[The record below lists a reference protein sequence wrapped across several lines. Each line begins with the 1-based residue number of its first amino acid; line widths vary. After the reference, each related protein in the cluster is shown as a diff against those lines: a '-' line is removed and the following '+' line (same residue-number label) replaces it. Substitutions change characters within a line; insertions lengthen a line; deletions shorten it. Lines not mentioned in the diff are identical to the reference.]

1 MTIVLLAAGTSS
13 RMGERN
19 KMILPY
25 KGVPM
30 VAHCCNQALLF
41 LNSLKDET
49 SHHELMVVTGYMK
62 EKVEAVLQD
71 HVNGIVN
78 VHSDNFSK
86 SPSKVQNVT
95 IKIVHNENFEKGQ
108 YSSTVCAV
116 SQIQDNEDFFIS
128 LADMPFITAL
138 NYKTLVP
145 LLENYDAVRPFV
157 TACATFGHDEINGK
171 IHNNNEKKPGH
182 PVFLSHKLKKAIV
195 GNPNIGSVNRLL
207 KDYNVREVLFND
219 TSWTF
224 DIDTPNVYDTI
235 LSI

>member
-1 MTIVLLAAGTSS
+1 MTIVMLAAGISS

-25 KGVPM
+25 KGIPM
-30 VAHCCNQALLF
+30 VAHCCNEALLF
-41 LNSLKDET
+41 LNSLKNKT
-49 SHHELMVVTGYMK
+49 SRPSLIIVTGYMK
-62 EKVEAVLQD
+62 EKVEEALQTY
-71 HVNGIVN
+71 VNAYVN
-78 VHSDNFSK
+78 ELNLS
-86 SPSKVQNVT
+86 QNVT

-116 SQIQDNEDFFIS
+116 SQVQEGEDFFIS
-128 LADMPFITAL
+128 LADMPFVTAL

-157 TACATFGHDEINGK
+157 QSQEGASIEENDK
-171 IHNNNEKKPGH
+171 EKKPGH
-182 PVFLSHKLKKAIV
+182 PVLLSYKLKKAIV
-195 GNPNIGSVNRLL
+195 ENPNIGSVNRLL

-224 DIDTPNVYDTI
+224 DVDTPDVYA
-235 LSI
+235 SI